1 MKNRAVLDR
10 PSIFR
15 FVQQASPRAG
25 SIRAISQ
32 SVPIRQNAA
41 AQRAPSDEGPEI
53 PIANT
58 FEDLRTHGLVNTVLV
73 DTLTRDMRLET
84 MTEVQSKTIRESLSG
99 ADM

>member
-1 MKNRAVLDR
+1 MRSRVVLDR
-10 PSIFR
+10 PSLFR
-15 FVQQASPRAG
+15 LAQQDSLRTG

-32 SVPIRQNAA
+32 SAPIRQNAA
-41 AQRAPSDEGPEI
+41 AQRAPSDEAPEI

-58 FEDLRTHGLVNTVLV
+58 FEDLRTHGLVNSVLV